1 MKTLYYFFIETPLLL
16 IQYIVL
22 WFIEPRPLNLSKLED
37 IKIDGIDNADY
48 PDFCDAFICYA
59 TYKGKE
65 LTDGQYDEVNDNSD
79 FVYEQVMKELYG

>member
-37 IKIDGIDNADY
+37 IMVLIMQI
-48 PDFCDAFICYA
+48 
-59 TYKGKE
+59 TQ
-65 LTDGQYDEVNDNSD
+65 T
-79 FVYEQVMKELYG
+79 FVMHSFAMLPTKVRS